1 MSKTIWGICGLG
13 HDGSLSVVK
22 DGEIVFAGHTERY
35 TRIKNDPNLCN
46 EIVNEALEHGEPDR
60 VIWHERP
67 WLKKRRQMVAGQWNE
82 VFQTDNLPS
91 QYMLSLIHI

>member
-46 EIVNEALEHGEPDR
+46 
-60 VIWHERP
+60 
-67 WLKKRRQMVAGQWNE
+67 
-82 VFQTDNLPS
+82 
-91 QYMLSLIHI
+91 